1 VETIDIRFFSL
12 EGLGTR
18 DEKGE
23 LSEQIRHQLVVKGE
37 QVVHLGLLAVDLVL
51 TLLYQV
57 VLSRNL
63 GAQVVV

>member
-1 VETIDIRFFSL
+1 MRN
-12 EGLGTR
+12 
-18 DEKGE
+18 EKGE

-51 TLLYQV
+51 TLLYKV

-63 GAQVVV
+63 GTQVVV

>member
-1 VETIDIRFFSL
+1 VEGIDIRFFSL

-18 DEKGE
+18 KEKGE

-63 GAQVVV
+63 GTQVVV